1 MPRTRIPI
9 HGVRYS
15 WQRYSSEARAKLVY
29 NKLRDRHGLGLR
41 EILPGWQEIVYSESE
56 GWLVPWEKALLEG
69 KPVSSVVAKLNRR
82 KGQLQGVTV
91 PEGLKK
97 AESEQKT
104 FDWISLLIRGDPQLK
119 NLLQWNQ

>member
-1 MPRTRIPI
+1 
-9 HGVRYS
+9 
-15 WQRYSSEARAKLVY
+15 VY
-29 NKLRDRHGLGLR
+29 HKLRDRHGLGLR
-41 EILPGWQEIVYSESE
+41 KILPGWQEIVYSESE

-82 KGQLQGVTV
+82 KGQLQRVTV
-91 PEGLKK
+91 LDGLKK

-104 FDWISLLIRGDPQLK
+104 FDWISLLIRSDSQLR